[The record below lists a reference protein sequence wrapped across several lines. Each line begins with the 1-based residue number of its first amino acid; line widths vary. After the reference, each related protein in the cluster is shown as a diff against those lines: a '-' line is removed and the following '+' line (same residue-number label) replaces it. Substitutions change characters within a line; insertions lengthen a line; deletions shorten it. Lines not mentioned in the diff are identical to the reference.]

1 MLNIFLSHNKALVKT
16 EPFAFNY
23 NRFLMK
29 SIGVFCGANAG
40 TSKVYSEAADK
51 LGRMMAAQ
59 HITLVYGGGNVGLM
73 GVIAD
78 SLLAE
83 GGNVAGVIPQSL
95 VDREVAHS
103 GVQEL
108 VVVETMHERKAIMAA
123 RSDAFIAMPGGFG
136 TFDEICE
143 IITWNQLGIIKKP
156 VAFYN
161 INGYYDKFFDMI
173 DHTVGEGFVKFDQR
187 ENLIVES
194 DPAILLQKLGTYADA
209 TTDYWVDF
217 KRI

>member
-1 MLNIFLSHNKALVKT
+1 M
-16 EPFAFNY
+16 
-23 NRFLMK
+23 R

-40 TSKVYSEAADK
+40 INEAYSQASAQ
-51 LGRMMAAQ
+51 LGALMAAQ
-59 HITLVYGGGNVGLM
+59 SIALVYGGGNVGLM

-78 SLLAE
+78 AVLAHK
-83 GGNVAGVIPQSL
+83 GKVIGVIPQSL
-95 VDREVAHS
+95 VDREVAHA
-103 GVQEL
+103 GLQEL
-108 VVVETMHERKAIMAA
+108 HVVQTMHERKAMMAA

-161 INGYYDKFFDMI
+161 INGYYDKFFEMI
-173 DHTVGEGFVKFDQR
+173 DHTVAEGFVKFDQR
-187 ENLIVES
+187 ENLIIES
-194 DPAILLQKLGTYADA
+194 DPAVLLQKIREFSDA
-209 TTDYWVDF
+209 TSDYWIDF

>member
-1 MLNIFLSHNKALVKT
+1 
-16 EPFAFNY
+16 
-23 NRFLMK
+23 MK
-29 SIGVFCGANAG
+29 SIGVFCGANSGLNADY
-40 TSKVYSEAADK
+40 SKASSE
-51 LGRMMAAQ
+51 LGQLMAQQSIA
-59 HITLVYGGGNVGLM
+59 LVYGGGNVGLM

-78 SLLAE
+78 AILAE
-83 GGNVAGVIPQSL
+83 NGKVIGVIPQSL
-95 VDREVAHS
+95 VDREVAHQ
-103 GVQEL
+103 GLTELHVVQ
-108 VVVETMHERKAIMAA
+108 TMHERKALMAA

-161 INGYYDKFFDMI
+161 INGYYDKFLEMI
-173 DHTVGEGFVKFDQR
+173 DHTVSEGFVKYDQR

-194 DPAILLQKLGTYADA
+194 DPEVLLKKLRSYADA
-209 TTDYWVDF
+209 TSDYWVDF

>member
-1 MLNIFLSHNKALVKT
+1 MN
-16 EPFAFNY
+16 P
-23 NRFLMK
+23 
-29 SIGVFCGANAG
+29 
-40 TSKVYSEAADK
+40 VYSEASAQ
-51 LGRMMAAQ
+51 LGDLMARQ
-59 HITLVYGGGNVGLM
+59 GIKLVYGGGNVGLM

-78 SLLAE
+78 AVLA
-83 GGNVAGVIPQSL
+83 GGGIGIGVIPQSL
-95 VDREVAHS
+95 VDREVAHR
-103 GVQEL
+103 GLKEL
-108 VVVETMHERKAIMAA
+108 IVVETMHERKAIMAA

-161 INGYYDKFFDMI
+161 INGYWDKFFEMI
-173 DHTVGEGFVKFDQR
+173 DHTVSEGFVKLDHR

-194 DPAILLQKLGTYADA
+194 NPEVLLQKIREYSD
-209 TTDYWVDF
+209 TTSDYWVDF

>member
-1 MLNIFLSHNKALVKT
+1 MN
-16 EPFAFNY
+16 P
-23 NRFLMK
+23 
-29 SIGVFCGANAG
+29 
-40 TSKVYSEAADK
+40 VYSEASAQLGK
-51 LGRMMAAQ
+51 LMAGQ
-59 HITLVYGGGNVGLM
+59 GIKLVYGGGNVGLM

-78 SLLAE
+78 AVLA
-83 GGNVAGVIPQSL
+83 GGGIGIGVIPQSL

-103 GVQEL
+103 GLKEL
-108 VVVETMHERKAIMAA
+108 IVVETMHERKAIMAA

-161 INGYYDKFFDMI
+161 INGYWDRFFEMI
-173 DHTVGEGFVKFDQR
+173 DHTVSEGFVKLDHR

-194 DPAILLQKLGTYADA
+194 NPEVLLQKIREYSD
-209 TTDYWVDF
+209 TTSDYWVDF

>member
-1 MLNIFLSHNKALVKT
+1 M
-16 EPFAFNY
+16 
-23 NRFLMK
+23 R
-29 SIGVFCGANAG
+29 SIGVFCGANTGINA
-40 TSKVYSEAADK
+40 VYSDA
-51 LGRMMAAQ
+51 AAQ
-59 HITLVYGGGNVGLM
+59 LGKLMAEQHIKLVYGGGNVGLM

-78 SLLAE
+78 AIIA
-83 GGNVAGVIPQSL
+83 GGGIGIGVIPQSL
-95 VDREVAHS
+95 VDREVAHRS
-103 GVQEL
+103 LQEL
-108 VVVETMHERKAIMAA
+108 IVVETMHERKAIMAA

-161 INGYYDKFFDMI
+161 INGYWDKFFEMI
-173 DHTVGEGFVKFDQR
+173 DHTVSEGFVKFDQR

-194 DPAILLQKLGTYADA
+194 DPEVLLQKIRAYAD
-209 TTDYWVDF
+209 TSSDYWVDF